1 MHISINIGLKKFV
14 EIQAHDFKDKEKL
27 TIYAHL
33 KKTIYAQLLSSS
45 LR

>member
-1 MHISINIGLKKFV
+1 MHTSINVGLKMFV
-14 EIQAHDFKDKEKL
+14 EIQAHDLKDKEKL

-33 KKTIYAQLLSSS
+33 KKTIYAHLLSSS